1 MNAMMPLVS
10 GLLLQSILVTG
21 AAPALCSQCSSNQFG
36 FGLRSSL
43 NSGCGS
49 SLSLTMTPRMKSILG
64 NWQEVL
70 ALLQLLSELFSLCF
84 ITRPLYLNDRS
95 EEHTSELQS
104 LRHLV
109 RRLLLEKKKRQA
121 LAHRLC
127 ADFDCSCRAY
137 IMHTSA

>member
-70 ALLQLLSELFSLCF
+70 ALLQLLSERFSLCF
-84 ITRPLYLNDRS
+84 ITRPLYLND
-95 EEHTSELQS
+95 
-104 LRHLV
+104 
-109 RRLLLEKKKRQA
+109 
-121 LAHRLC
+121 
-127 ADFDCSCRAY
+127 CSGGKQGD
-137 IMHTSA
+137 